1 MAKRYNQRP
10 SQLMEISNEYL
21 AYIFDEVAMFLED
34 KATDKEGTLDWDKIK
49 WSDKE
54 VIANGNKEL
63 MKLANKGK

>member
-1 MAKRYNQRP
+1 
-10 SQLMEISNEYL
+10 MEISNEYL